1 MIDTNYIP
9 YRLLLIGYENLN
21 WIDKLRWN
29 YYEIKH
35 KILCFLKSGIVI
47 NVERKRNDR

>member
-1 MIDTNYIP
+1 MTDTNYIP
-9 YRLLLIGYENLN
+9 NELLLTGYENLN

-35 KILCFLKSGIVI
+35 QISMFFKDW
-47 NVERKRNDR
+47 N